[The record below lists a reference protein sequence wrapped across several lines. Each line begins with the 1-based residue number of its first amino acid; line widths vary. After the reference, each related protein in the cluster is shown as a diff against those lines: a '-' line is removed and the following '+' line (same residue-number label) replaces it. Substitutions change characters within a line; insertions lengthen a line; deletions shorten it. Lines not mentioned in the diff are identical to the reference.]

1 MLDKGRP
8 KPDTDRKRKGCD
20 GSAFTLVGRVSR
32 WDPVAREVTIGG
44 RILRVADSVLS
55 VTDLIAGVSIIV
67 SGYQPP
73 GPSDR
78 LVVTHLRA
86 G

>member
-1 MLDKGRP
+1 MPDKGRP
-8 KPDTDRKRKGCD
+8 KPDSDRKGCD
-20 GSAFTLVGRVSR
+20 GSAFTLVGRVTHWEPR
-32 WDPVAREVTIGG
+32 ARELTIGG
-44 RILRVADSVLS
+44 RVLRVADSVLS